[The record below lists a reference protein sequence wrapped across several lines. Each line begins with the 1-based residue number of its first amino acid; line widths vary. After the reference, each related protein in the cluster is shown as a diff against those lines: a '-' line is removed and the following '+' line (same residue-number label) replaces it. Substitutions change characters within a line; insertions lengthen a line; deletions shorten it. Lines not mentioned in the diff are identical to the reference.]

1 MDVGILVQNLNL
13 KGILEIPKGAEGLVV
28 FAHGSGSGRLSE
40 RNQFVATEMQ
50 NLGMA
55 TLLFDLLTED
65 EDKTYENRFNI
76 ELLTE
81 RLIAVTKWCVENEKT
96 KHLKLAYF
104 GSSTGAA
111 AALSA
116 AAYWGTRIKAVVS
129 RGGRPDLAMD
139 VLDLVE
145 SPTLFIVGGED
156 KEVIDQNKQA
166 YQKMGCI
173 KKTEVI
179 PGAGH
184 LFEEPGAME
193 RVTELTGLWLTKYF
207 S

>member
-1 MDVGILVQNLNL
+1 MEVGILVQNLNL
-13 KGILEIPKGAEGLVV
+13 KGLLEIPKGAEALVV
-28 FAHGSGSGRLSE
+28 FAHGSGSGRFSE
-40 RNQFVATEMQ
+40 RNQYVATELQKM
-50 NLGMA
+50 GMG
-55 TLLFDLLTED
+55 TLLFDLLTD
-65 EDKTYENRFNI
+65 GEDKLYENRFNI

-81 RLIAVTKWCVENEKT
+81 RLIAVTKWCLENEKT
-96 KHLKLAYF
+96 RHLKLAYF

-111 AALSA
+111 AAISA
-116 AAYWGTRIKAVVS
+116 AAFWGTKIKAVVS

-156 KEVIDQNKQA
+156 KEVIDLNKQA

-173 KKTEVI
+173 KKTEI
-179 PGAGH
+179 ISGAGH

-193 RVTELTGLWLTKYF
+193 KVAELTSLWMVKHL